1 LKRLYGSK
9 LKIERKKEMDRQVTK
24 EEVPSYELVEEK
36 IKEIDGSIII
46 LRIFYIFMQIVY
58 KFQVIKNDKLCTV
71 EIPRKLLEGL
81 RNRNI
86 LLEEELNE
94 ILNTSLQQSECWN
107 KV

>member
-1 LKRLYGSK
+1 
-9 LKIERKKEMDRQVTK
+9 MDRQVSK

-46 LRIFYIFMQIVY
+46 LRIFYIFMHIAY
-58 KFQVIKNDKLCTV
+58 KFQLIKNDKLCTV

-81 RNRNI
+81 RNRN
-86 LLEEELNE
+86 LVLEEELNRL
-94 ILNTSLQQSECWN
+94 INSSLEESECWS